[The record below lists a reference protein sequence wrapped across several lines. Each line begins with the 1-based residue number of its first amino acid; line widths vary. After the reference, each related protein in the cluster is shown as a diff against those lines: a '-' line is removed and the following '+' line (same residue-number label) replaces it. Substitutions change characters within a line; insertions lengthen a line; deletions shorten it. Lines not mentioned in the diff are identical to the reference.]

1 MNEDNR
7 TSSLDVQHE
16 ELPPIFKLITRQFM
30 RDPYPILSELR
41 ISRAATPIETNGFR
55 MWLIT
60 RYADARRLLADPVLG
75 KDLVAVKEK
84 IEHCLVH
91 PEKHGTLPRPLRRS
105 MFEQDGENH
114 RRLRRLISHV
124 FTPKNIERLAPKI
137 KRIAD
142 EMLAE
147 LPTGEPIDLFGA
159 YIRPFV
165 TTVLSD
171 LLGVPPGSRDD
182 FYDWANGT
190 MTATT
195 PQAGSE
201 AGRRMYA
208 FCHEM
213 VELKRREP
221 RDDLF
226 TELVEMER
234 AGSMDFEEVVAT
246 MFLLL
251 VGGTEP
257 ASAAANGV
265 LTLLTHPD
273 QLAKVLADPTL
284 WQDCVEEILRYE
296 TSFRILP
303 PRHCPVAVE
312 LDDVTIPP
320 NELIIVANSSANRDP
335 AQFDRADEFDI
346 ARKSRDHFAFGHG
359 PHKCIGAALGKLE
372 VGTALSML
380 FARFPRTIL
389 AASPEELN
397 WLPATFLRRLSS
409 LPVVLR

>member
-1 MNEDNR
+1 M
-7 TSSLDVQHE
+7 TKPLDVQNE
-16 ELPPIFKLITRQFM
+16 VPPIFKLITRQFM
-30 RDPYPILSELR
+30 HNPYPTLSELR
-41 ISRAATPIETNGFR
+41 LSRAATPIETNGFR
-55 MWLIT
+55 MWLVT
-60 RYADARRLLADPVLG
+60 RYADARKLLGNPILE

-84 IEHCLVH
+84 IEHCLVR
-91 PEKHGTLPRPLRRS
+91 PEKHSTLPRPVRRS
-105 MFEQDGENH
+105 MFEQDGDNH

-124 FTPKNIERLAPKI
+124 FTS
-137 KRIAD
+137 KRIAQMAPKVERVAD
-142 EMLAE
+142 DLLEK
-147 LPTGEPIDLFGA
+147 LPTGESIDLFRT
-159 YIRPFV
+159 YIRPLV

-171 LLGVPPGSRDD
+171 LLGIPPESRDE

-190 MTATT
+190 MTSTT
-195 PQAGSE
+195 PQAGGE

-213 VELKRREP
+213 ADLKRREP

-234 AGSMDFEEVVAT
+234 VGSMDFEEVIAT

-265 LTLLTHPD
+265 LTLLSHPD
-273 QLAKVLADPTL
+273 QLAKVLADPAL
-284 WQDCVEEILRYE
+284 WPDCVEEVLRYE

-312 LDDVTIPP
+312 LDDITIPP
-320 NELIIVANSSANRDP
+320 NELIAVANSSANRDP
-335 AQFDRADEFDI
+335 AQFDRADVFDI
-346 ARKSRDHFAFGHG
+346 TRKSRNHLAFGHG
-359 PHKCIGAALGKLE
+359 PHKCLGAVLGRLE
-372 VGTALSML
+372 VNTVLRKL
-380 FARFPRTIL
+380 FARFPHTTL
-389 AASPEELN
+389 AVPPEELN
-397 WLPATFLRRLSS
+397 WLPATLLRRVGS